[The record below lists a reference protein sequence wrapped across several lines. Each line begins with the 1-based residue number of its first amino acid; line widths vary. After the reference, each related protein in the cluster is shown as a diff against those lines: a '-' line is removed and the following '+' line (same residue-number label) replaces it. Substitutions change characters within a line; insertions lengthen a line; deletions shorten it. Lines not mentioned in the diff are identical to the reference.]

1 MLKIENLH
9 KIYGK
14 YHALSG
20 LDMTVK
26 EGALYGFVGPNG
38 AGKTTAIKIMTG
50 LLQAEEGSV
59 LINGKDALADPDQ
72 LKSCIGYVP
81 DFFGV
86 YDNLTVGEYM
96 SFFASCYQLDG
107 LVARK
112 RYTALLEQV
121 GLEDKLDFYVDGLSR
136 GMKQRL
142 CLARALIHDPQILIL
157 DEPTNHMDIQA
168 KETLESA
175 FQAYE
180 GTILF
185 VSHDRYF
192 IRQVAKSVLIFENN
206 AAFYYPFGY
215 EHYLERKEKE
225 ASGEPLAARIKAE
238 EQALIEGLKAVPRA
252 ERHRLREIP
261 QEEAYDQWR
270 LRLAAEAIENAAEC
284 AAALY
289 QQILEK
295 NTGVLIIR
303 ELPDTVKLKETEAE
317 AYSAVWDLM
326 IKLEKSLP
334 MAYIF
339 YGQDS
344 LVEENTRYDEIGIFL
359 PDSLFLKNL
368 ERHVKKAEAIIYAEE

>member
-20 LDMTVK
+20 LDITVK
-26 EGALYGFVGPNG
+26 EGANG

-157 DEPTNHMDIQA
+157 DEPTSGLDPRTRVEF
-168 KETLESA
+168 KEILEDLKFA
-175 FQAYE
+175 
-180 GTILF
+180 GKTILIS
-185 VSHDRYF
+185 SHVLSELSEMCTDIGIIDQGRMILEGNIQDILSRVNASNPLVISVYSNMEKALS
-192 IRQVAKSVLIFENN
+192 ILKSHPCVRTISM
-206 AAFYYPFGY
+206 
-215 EHYLERKEKE
+215 REKDICVRFTGD
-225 ASGEPLAARIKAE
+225 A
-238 EQALIEGLKAVPRA
+238 Q
-252 ERHRLREIP
+252 
-261 QEEAYDQWR
+261 D
-270 LRLAAEAIENAAEC
+270 EAI
-284 AAALY
+284 LL
-289 QQILEK
+289 QQLIDSDVLVNGFTREKGSLE
-295 NTGVLIIR
+295 
-303 ELPDTVKLKETEAE
+303 TVFMQLTDHEEERVVTSYEAE
-317 AYSAVWDLM
+317 SGL
-326 IKLEKSLP
+326 
-334 MAYIF
+334 
-339 YGQDS
+339 
-344 LVEENTRYDEIGIFL
+344 
-359 PDSLFLKNL
+359 
-368 ERHVKKAEAIIYAEE
+368 

>member
-20 LDMTVK
+20 LDKTVK
-26 EGALYGFVGPNG
+26 EGALYGLVGPNG

-96 SFFASCYQLDG
+96 SFFASWYQLDG

-157 DEPTNHMDIQA
+157 DEPTSGLDPRTRVEF
-168 KETLESA
+168 KEILEDLKFA
-175 FQAYE
+175 
-180 GTILF
+180 GKTILIS
-185 VSHDRYF
+185 SHVLSELSEMCTDIGIIDQGRMILEGNIQDILSRVNASNPLVISVYSNMEKALS
-192 IRQVAKSVLIFENN
+192 ILKSHPCVRTISM
-206 AAFYYPFGY
+206 
-215 EHYLERKEKE
+215 REKDICVRFTGD
-225 ASGEPLAARIKAE
+225 A
-238 EQALIEGLKAVPRA
+238 Q
-252 ERHRLREIP
+252 
-261 QEEAYDQWR
+261 D
-270 LRLAAEAIENAAEC
+270 EAI
-284 AAALY
+284 LL
-289 QQILEK
+289 QQLIDSDVLVNGFTREKGSLE
-295 NTGVLIIR
+295 
-303 ELPDTVKLKETEAE
+303 TVFMQLTDHEEERVVTSYEAE
-317 AYSAVWDLM
+317 SGL
-326 IKLEKSLP
+326 
-334 MAYIF
+334 
-339 YGQDS
+339 
-344 LVEENTRYDEIGIFL
+344 
-359 PDSLFLKNL
+359 
-368 ERHVKKAEAIIYAEE
+368 

>member
-26 EGALYGFVGPNG
+26 EGALYGFAGPNG

-112 RYTALLEQV
+112 RYTVLLEQV

-157 DEPTNHMDIQA
+157 DEPTSGLDPRTRVEF
-168 KETLESA
+168 KEILEDLKFA
-175 FQAYE
+175 
-180 GTILF
+180 GKTILIS
-185 VSHDRYF
+185 SHVLSELSEMCTDIGIIDQGRMILEGNIQDILSRVNASNPLVISVYSNMEKALS
-192 IRQVAKSVLIFENN
+192 ILKSHPCVRTISM
-206 AAFYYPFGY
+206 
-215 EHYLERKEKE
+215 REKDICVRFTGD
-225 ASGEPLAARIKAE
+225 A
-238 EQALIEGLKAVPRA
+238 Q
-252 ERHRLREIP
+252 
-261 QEEAYDQWR
+261 D
-270 LRLAAEAIENAAEC
+270 EAI
-284 AAALY
+284 LL
-289 QQILEK
+289 QQLIDSDVLVNGFTREKGSLE
-295 NTGVLIIR
+295 
-303 ELPDTVKLKETEAE
+303 TVFMQLTDHEEERVVTSYEAE
-317 AYSAVWDLM
+317 SGL
-326 IKLEKSLP
+326 
-334 MAYIF
+334 
-339 YGQDS
+339 
-344 LVEENTRYDEIGIFL
+344 
-359 PDSLFLKNL
+359 
-368 ERHVKKAEAIIYAEE
+368 

>member
-14 YHALSG
+14 YHALRG

-157 DEPTNHMDIQA
+157 DEPTSGLDPRTRVEF
-168 KETLESA
+168 KEILEDLKFA
-175 FQAYE
+175 
-180 GTILF
+180 GKTILIS
-185 VSHDRYF
+185 SHVLSELSEMCTDIGIIDQGRMILEGNIQDILSRVNASNPLVISVYSNMEKALS
-192 IRQVAKSVLIFENN
+192 ILKSHPCVRFTGD
-206 AAFYYPFGY
+206 A
-215 EHYLERKEKE
+215 
-225 ASGEPLAARIKAE
+225 
-238 EQALIEGLKAVPRA
+238 Q
-252 ERHRLREIP
+252 
-261 QEEAYDQWR
+261 D
-270 LRLAAEAIENAAEC
+270 EAI
-284 AAALY
+284 LL
-289 QQILEK
+289 QQLIDSDVLVNGFTREKGSLE
-295 NTGVLIIR
+295 
-303 ELPDTVKLKETEAE
+303 TVFMQLTDHEEERVVTSYEAE
-317 AYSAVWDLM
+317 SGL
-326 IKLEKSLP
+326 
-334 MAYIF
+334 
-339 YGQDS
+339 
-344 LVEENTRYDEIGIFL
+344 
-359 PDSLFLKNL
+359 
-368 ERHVKKAEAIIYAEE
+368 

>member
-26 EGALYGFVGPNG
+26 EGALYGIVGPNG

-157 DEPTNHMDIQA
+157 DEPTSGLDPRTRVEF
-168 KETLESA
+168 KEILEDLKFA
-175 FQAYE
+175 
-180 GTILF
+180 GKTILIS
-185 VSHDRYF
+185 SHVLSELSEMCTDIGIIDQGRMILEGNIQDILSRVNASNPLVISVYSNMEKALS
-192 IRQVAKSVLIFENN
+192 ILKSHPCVRTISM
-206 AAFYYPFGY
+206 
-215 EHYLERKEKE
+215 REKDICVRFTGD
-225 ASGEPLAARIKAE
+225 A
-238 EQALIEGLKAVPRA
+238 Q
-252 ERHRLREIP
+252 
-261 QEEAYDQWR
+261 D
-270 LRLAAEAIENAAEC
+270 EAI
-284 AAALY
+284 LL
-289 QQILEK
+289 QQLIDSDVLVNGFTREKGSLE
-295 NTGVLIIR
+295 
-303 ELPDTVKLKETEAE
+303 TVFMQLTDHEEERVVTSYEAE
-317 AYSAVWDLM
+317 SGL
-326 IKLEKSLP
+326 
-334 MAYIF
+334 
-339 YGQDS
+339 
-344 LVEENTRYDEIGIFL
+344 
-359 PDSLFLKNL
+359 
-368 ERHVKKAEAIIYAEE
+368 